1 MAHRHELTDSQ
12 WNAIK
17 DRIPGKAGDPGRTGD
32 DNRLFVNAVLY
43 IAKTGIPWA
52 DLPERFGNSNSIWR
66 RFDRWAAKGVWV
78 KLIEVLGAPELKE
91 LQLDSTVIKA
101 HAVASSGRRKRG
113 EKKRMQTSAGA
124 WDDLAE
130 V

>member
-1 MAHRHELTDSQ
+1 MVRRHELTDSQ

-17 DRIPGKAGDPGRTGD
+17 DRIPGKPGDPGRSGE

-43 IAKTGIPWA
+43 VAKTGIPWA

-66 RFDRWAAKGVWV
+66 RFDRWAAKGVWQE
-78 KLIEVLGAPELKE
+78 LMQVLGVPELDE

-101 HAVASSGRRKRG
+101 HPVASGDRRRSH
-113 EKKRMQTSAGA
+113 EKKRTPTSGDV
-124 WDDLAE
+124 WDDLE
-130 V
+130 ED